1 LSDGAYVF
9 SLAGIDVH
17 GDYFVSRVFTLAGR
31 MVTGGEQ
38 DFLDD
43 QLHYGTDDEIN
54 PIGSEVSTTPDG
66 NLLITLTTCTGPDC
80 STPDAN
86 LVVNGVETFNGSLL
100 PLNSKTA
107 FLTEFDVSATSTGE
121 LDLQDPTAASSK
133 MKSIFPIRQVTSSPQ
148 LWF

>member
-1 LSDGAYVF
+1 
-9 SLAGIDVH
+9 
-17 GDYFVSRVFTLAGR
+17 